1 MTARKPR
8 RRIAPILVLLAVL
21 ACLWTAGGAL
31 ALGVDAPL
39 PDPAAEARVQGIANS
54 LRCLV
59 CQNQTIAESD
69 ADLARDLRAI
79 IREQIAEGADDGQIR
94 GYLVSRYGEWI
105 LMRPPFNWRNALL
118 WAAPALLLLAGI
130 AVIVRNRRRARD
142 AAPAARPLDAAEE
155 ARLAALLERDR

>member
-1 MTARKPR
+1 MTGMTIRKSR
-8 RRIAPILVLLAVL
+8 RHIALILVLLT
-21 ACLWTAGGAL
+21 CLWTAGGAL

-39 PDPAAEARVQGIANS
+39 PDPAAEARVQEIANS

-69 ADLARDLRAI
+69 ADLARDLRGI

-118 WAAPALLLLAGI
+118 WTAPALLLLAGI
-130 AVIVRNRRRARD
+130 AVIARNRRRARD